1 MLRQEIDVV
10 AKAIRNSNCSLADKK
25 DIVDFICY
33 EMIKYDP
40 LFNAKRIRDLAIHTL
55 KEE

>member
-40 LFNAKRIRDLAIHTL
+40 LFNAKRMRDLAIHTL

>member
-25 DIVDFICY
+25 DIVD
-33 EMIKYDP
+33 
-40 LFNAKRIRDLAIHTL
+40 LS
-55 KEE
+55 KESFEKWKNK